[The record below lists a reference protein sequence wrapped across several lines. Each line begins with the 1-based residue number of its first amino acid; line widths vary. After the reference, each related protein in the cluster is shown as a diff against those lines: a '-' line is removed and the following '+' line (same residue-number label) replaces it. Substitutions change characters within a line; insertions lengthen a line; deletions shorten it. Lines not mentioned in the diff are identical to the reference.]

1 MAADSNDVQY
11 TRATLD
17 DIDELVRLR
26 LAYLA
31 ADFGE
36 LSAKDANAIVGSLPA
51 YFARHLDRDLYA
63 HAAWSDGKI
72 VGTCWLLLSEK
83 PMSVAFP
90 HGKTAAI
97 FNVYVDPS
105 YRRRGI
111 ARQLMLNLIEQAKGL
126 GLDRLE
132 LRATAMGFELYKS
145 IGFVEDSPTH
155 RAMNYVLF
163 DR

>member
-1 MAADSNDVQY
+1 MDIRYGLATKGDV
-11 TRATLD
+11 
-17 DIDELVRLR
+17 DELVRLR

-31 ADFGE
+31 ADFGD
-36 LSAKDANAIVGSLPA
+36 LSARDTQNISATLPS
-51 YFARHLDRDLYA
+51 YFDRHLGLDLFA
-63 HAAWSDGKI
+63 HVAWDGDTA

-83 PMSVAFP
+83 PASVAFP

-111 ARQLMLNLIEQAKGL
+111 ARQLMHNLIDHAHTL

-132 LRATAMGFELYKS
+132 LRATAMGFELYRS
-145 IGFVEDSPTH
+145 IGFVEDESTH

-163 DR
+163 DHTDA